1 MSVLKHTL
9 FKASKYKIFVFFIL
23 LVLIINSSSISLAAE
38 SADGAAVVIAADEDI
53 NAKAGDTA
61 TDSSDT
67 YEQSKTAL
75 IQDQEDLLKSLK
87 KRLRHSVNEL
97 SDVQNTI
104 TEFHFEIAESEE
116 RVTSLE
122 EQITNIDDQIA
133 RKEDKIVN
141 ITKQIGVKELEI
153 GDIYEQIDIKN
164 LQIEEQAE
172 ILSAYLNFLYF
183 QDSTF
188 YDNRGREFNLFKL
201 LLDDNTF
208 SENISEIKFLQLFQ
222 QQGALIFERLIALEE
237 ALEIQKD
244 NLAINRR
251 TLKLLSQELRDEQ
264 TNMEALKD
272 GKKRLIVETQGKQQV
287 YEKLAA
293 KERAEEEQIATEIS
307 MLTLNI
313 HAFDS
318 ALAKIRSAGN
328 EEEIAEAVQMRD
340 DLLNLKEKAFTLNL
354 GDGSTQINWPISPY
368 RGLTA
373 YFSDESYKAHFGVNH
388 NAVDIRAP
396 QGSPIFAPADG
407 VVFTVKG
414 KGSDDLDYHYV
425 IVTHRNGLQ
434 TLYGHLSKIIVSEGQ
449 FVRKGD
455 IIGLTGGTIGT
466 TGSGFRTTGPH
477 LHFEVHRFGVRVDPL
492 DYLPLGALPIKY
504 IPEDKLKLLYEQE
517 LKDKYGEATQY
528 EWDKKSSEQKDANT
542 KYEKSLENT
551 DESVDVTDE
560 TAIPNAE
567 EILKDDAFNYLER
580 YEELRKQYEGE

>member
-1 MSVLKHTL
+1 M
-9 FKASKYKIFVFFIL
+9 
-23 LVLIINSSSISLAAE
+23 INSKLKLATFLTLMVLTVSSGSI
-38 SADGAAVVIAADEDI
+38 VIAADDVLETTTTVETNVD
-53 NAKAGDTA
+53 G
-61 TDSSDT
+61 ST

-104 TEFHFEIAESEE
+104 TEFHFEIAESED
-116 RVTSLE
+116 RIYSLE
-122 EQITNIDDQIA
+122 EQITNIDNQIT

-141 ITKQIGVKELEI
+141 ITKQVGIKELEI

-172 ILSAYLNFLYF
+172 ILSAYLSFLYF

-251 TLKLLSQELRDEQ
+251 TLKLLSQTLNDEKI
-264 TNMEALKD
+264 NLEALKD

-328 EEEIAEAVQMRD
+328 EEEIAEAVRMRD

-354 GDGSTQINWPISPY
+354 GDGSTQIDWPISPY

-388 NAVDIRAP
+388 NAIDIRAP

-414 KGSDDLDYHYV
+414 KGADDIDYHYV

-455 IIGLTGGTIGT
+455 IIGLTGGAPGT

-492 DYLPLGALPIKY
+492 DYVPLGALPTKY

-517 LKDKYGEATQY
+517 LQDKYGKESEY
-528 EWDKKSSEQKDANT
+528 EWDKKSSEQKDANAE
-542 KYEKSLENT
+542 YEKSLE
-551 DESVDVTDE
+551 DPDGDDDVMD
-560 TAIPNAE
+560 ADVPSAE
-567 EILKDDAFNYLER
+567 KILEDDAFNYLER
-580 YEELRKQYEGE
+580 YEELRRQYEGE